1 MGNVNHAVNS
11 RTQSLPISEMMG
23 RDREVGELSHF
34 LSFRRMIGK
43 QIVNFLYEDFSAVT
57 EAILKIFDVLKSSRS
72 LLEIIFTQYKPTFR
86 SNTFCTPYFE
96 NVPPACRLSGI
107 LQHLRSEYIERTI
120 CGPRGVICDQTDHK
134 FW

>member
-1 MGNVNHAVNS
+1 
-11 RTQSLPISEMMG
+11 
-23 RDREVGELSHF
+23 
-34 LSFRRMIGK
+34 MIGK

-72 LLEIIFTQYKPTFR
+72 LLEIIFMQYKPTFR
-86 SNTFCTPYFE
+86 PNAFCTPYFE

-120 CGPRGVICDQTDHK
+120 WNEADATRLRIFEGFSRTHRHQTNKRAQVI
-134 FW
+134 